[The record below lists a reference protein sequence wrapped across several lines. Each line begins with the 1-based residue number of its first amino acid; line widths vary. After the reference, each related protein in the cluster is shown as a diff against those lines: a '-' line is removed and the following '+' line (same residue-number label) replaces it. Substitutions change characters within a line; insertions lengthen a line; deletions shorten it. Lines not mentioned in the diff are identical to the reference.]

1 MVLNQNEMAIIAP
14 QWSAVF
20 SLFLGVTG
28 LITGEFLSIS
38 LLTPI
43 AHDLSISEGLA
54 GQAVTVVGLFA
65 VTTSILLSPLT
76 KTIDRRLILLSLSA
90 LLIVSNAL
98 VAIAPNYIVLL
109 IARALL
115 GICVGGFWSM
125 SSAVALRLVP
135 AKNVPRALSIIYAG
149 VAVATIISIPVA
161 SYIGQFIGWRNVFW
175 LAALLGT
182 IGFIWQFLSLPS
194 MPVKTVS
201 RFRDMGQLLKTT
213 WVIAGLGG
221 MIFSYGGYHVFFTY
235 LRPYIEQYLF
245 LNSAKLSLILLGFGI
260 ANCLG
265 TFFAGKLLGQGFR
278 ITIIA
283 IHAILAF
290 IAISFYFSNGNLIEN
305 IVLIMMWGFMFGIIP
320 VAWSTWIV
328 HTLADRAEIA
338 GGLMVAAI
346 QLSISIGAATGGA
359 VFDSGGAKSIFAI
372 ATLFLGGAITL
383 ILISFQL
390 FYKTTGKHA

>member
-1 MVLNQNEMAIIAP
+1 MVQNQNEAP
-14 QWSAVF
+14 IKVAQWSAVF

-28 LITGEFLSIS
+28 LIAGEFLSIS

-54 GQAVTVVGLFA
+54 GQAVTMVGLFA

-76 KTIDRRLILLSLSA
+76 KTTDRRLILLSLSA

-98 VAIAPNYIVLL
+98 VAIAPNYTILL

-135 AKNVPRALSIIYAG
+135 AKDVPRALSIIYAG

-175 LAALLGT
+175 LAALLGA

-194 MPVKTVS
+194 MPVKTAS

-213 WVIAGLGG
+213 WVLAGLGG
-221 MIFSYGGYHVFFTY
+221 MIFSFGGYHVFFTY
-235 LRPYIEQYLF
+235 LRPYIEQDLF
-245 LNSAKLSLILLGFGI
+245 LHGSMLSLTLLGFGI

-265 TFFAGKLLGQGFR
+265 TFFAGKLLGEKFR
-278 ITIIA
+278 VTIIA

-290 IAISFYFSNGNLIEN
+290 IAINFYFSYGNLIEN
-305 IVLIMMWGFMFGIIP
+305 IVLIMTWGFLFGIIP

-328 HTLADRAEIA
+328 HTLANRAEIA

-359 VFDSGGAKSIFAI
+359 VFDSGGAKGIFTI
-372 ATLFLGGAITL
+372 STIFLGCAIIL
-383 ILISFQL
+383 ILTSFHL
-390 FYKTTGKHA
+390 FFKRTGKHA